1 MKRII
6 VGITGASGSILAKG
20 VISSLLEQGAE
31 VHVVATKLGDE
42 VFAYELDQS
51 LDFYL
56 SNLSALYPDRITRY
70 PIHGL
75 FSPIASGS
83 FDIDAM
89 VVVPCSMGTLGKIAH
104 GTSDHLLGRA
114 ADVCLKE
121 KRPLVLVVRETPL
134 SSLHLENMLSLSR
147 NGAVILP
154 PVPAFYNKPQDID
167 TLIKHSVSRILR
179 SVGMTSPDHV
189 SWTGPVSK

>member
-20 VISSLLEQGAE
+20 VIESLLEHHVE
-31 VHVVATKLGDE
+31 VHVVATRLGEE
-42 VFAYELDQS
+42 VFAFELDE
-51 LDFYL
+51 
-56 SNLSALYPDRITRY
+56 ALTTFIARCSEHFPQQIILH
-70 PIHGL
+70 PLQGL
-75 FSPIASGS
+75 FAPIASGS
-83 FDIDAM
+83 FDMDGMI
-89 VVVPCSMGTLGKIAH
+89 VVPCSMGTLGKIAH

-114 ADVCLKE
+114 ADVSLKE

-154 PVPAFYNKPQDID
+154 PVPAYYNKPEDIE
-167 TLIKHSVSRILR
+167 TLVKHTVARILR
-179 SVGMTSPDHV
+179 SVGITSKDHV
-189 SWTGPVSK
+189 HWQGK